1 MERMVATRL
10 RWYLEKKYILNKH
23 QSGFRERRR
32 PSDHLL
38 HLHDTVYKALANQRS
53 VLAVFLDIEKAFDI
67 VRTNT
72 LLLKLLKCGVQGFM
86 FNFLKAFLSNRTFQV
101 RVSSTPSQVKVL
113 QNGVPQGSVLSP
125 LLFAIMINDL
135 PSCFN
140 SSAALFA
147 DDLCL
152 WEVGT
157 DIPHLN
163 KLTQTSLNKVETWC
177 ETNGFK
183 ISVKKSAA
191 ILFTKKQK
199 YITCNLR
206 SSFGPGKTI

>member
-1 MERMVATRL
+1 MV
-10 RWYLEKKYILNKH
+10 H
-23 QSGFRERRR
+23 
-32 PSDHLL
+32 
-38 HLHDTVYKALANQRS
+38 
-53 VLAVFLDIEKAFDI
+53 
-67 VRTNT
+67 TNT
-72 LLLKLLKCGVQGFM
+72 LLLKLLKYGVQGFM

-135 PSCFN
+135 PTSFN

-152 WEVGT
+152 WEVAT
-157 DIPHLN
+157 DISHLN
-163 KLTQTSLNKVETWC
+163 ELTQASLNKVEPWC
-177 ETNGFK
+177 ETNEFK
-183 ISVKKSAA
+183 ILVKKSAA
-191 ILFTKKQK
+191 ILFTKKKTKKQK

-206 SSFGPGKTI
+206 SSFGTGKAI

>member
-1 MERMVATRL
+1 MSVPKTSYVNTQDMVHT
-10 RWYLEKKYILNKH
+10 I
-23 QSGFRERRR
+23 
-32 PSDHLL
+32 
-38 HLHDTVYKALANQRS
+38 
-53 VLAVFLDIEKAFDI
+53 
-67 VRTNT
+67 T
-72 LLLKLLKCGVQGFM
+72 LLLKLLKCGVQGFT

-101 RVSSTPSQVKVL
+101 RTSSRPSQVKVL
-113 QNGVPQGSVLSP
+113 QNGVPQGSVLSS

-135 PSCFN
+135 PTCFN

-163 KLTQTSLNKVETWC
+163 KLTQASLNKVEAWC

-183 ISVKKSAA
+183 ISVKKSVA
-191 ILFTKKQK
+191 ILFTKKRKKQK

-206 SSFGPGKTI
+206 SSFGTGKTI